1 MGKQNNLDHS
11 VRGFHLIDNFSGNVI
26 RRTNNGLRD
35 CDLEA
40 SQVNKPLKL
49 DKNGVPVGWK
59 PPKGD

>member
-11 VRGFHLIDNFSGNVI
+11 VKGFYMVDDVSGNII
-26 RRTNNGLRD
+26 RRTDNGLRE

-40 SQVNKPLKL
+40 SQENKPLKL
-49 DKNGVPVGWK
+49 DDNGLPVGWK